1 MKLYKKAV
9 LPIYFKA
16 GALAC
21 GIKRSGKPDLALL
34 YSHVPAKASCLFT
47 ANKIQAAPI
56 KVNKSH
62 LKHNGGYKAILINS
76 GNANCF
82 TGASGVA
89 DARGLA
95 NRLAFGLAVK
105 KEEVLVASTGIIG
118 RRLPVGKI
126 RRAIPQLIR
135 GLSLQAIG
143 KVSRAILTTDTFS
156 KEISVKFNLG
166 KSLITICGIAKGAG
180 MIAPDMATMLVFILT
195 DARITQQALD
205 KALRIA
211 SENSFNCITVDG
223 CMSTNDTVMLFANGL
238 AKNDLIEGGRNLDLF
253 RQALSRVC
261 LVLAQMIIRDAEGA
275 SKFITVKV
283 SGARNI
289 REAKRVA
296 LGIADSNLFKTAM
309 FASSPNVLGRIVAA
323 AGASGVGLDED
334 KLKIA
339 FSPLAKK
346 EVEVKVAL
354 GRGRAEA
361 IVYTSD
367 LTYKYVKINAEYN

>member
-1 MKLYKKAV
+1 MKPS
-9 LPIYFKA
+9 LPLGFQGNGVA
-16 GALAC
+16 A
-21 GIKRSGKPDLALL
+21 GIKRSLRLDLALF
-34 YSHVPAKASCLFT
+34 YSQAPAKVAALFT
-47 ANKIQAAPI
+47 SNAIKAAPL
-56 KVNKSH
+56 KACKEYLARNKYFRA
-62 LKHNGGYKAILINS
+62 LVANS

-82 TGASGVA
+82 TGKAGLA
-89 DARGLA
+89 DAKQMGVWVARELGLE
-95 NRLAFGLAVK
+95 

-118 RRLPVGKI
+118 RRMPLAKVKS
-126 RRAIPQLIR
+126 ALPQLVA
-135 GLSLQAIG
+135 GLSAKGIASAKKAIM
-143 KVSRAILTTDTFS
+143 TTDTRG
-156 KEISVKFNLG
+156 KEAYFKFKLG
-166 KSLITICGIAKGAG
+166 NKTVTIYGVAKGSG
-180 MIAPDMATMLVFILT
+180 MIGPKVATMLCFIFT
-195 DARITQQALD
+195 DANISRRALKSALKAAAD
-205 KALRIA
+205 K
-211 SENSFNCITVDG
+211 SFNCITVDG